1 MHETGII
8 VAGIKGRMG
17 HLIAQEAAHHEA
29 LAAGTV
35 RMGDASDGKSLLEI
49 GMGNFGDGPVSS
61 NLEGILTSLKEEHP
75 NRQYVMIDFTS
86 PEAMLP
92 HLGFAATHQIPMLVG
107 TTPMNEELNSAIDH
121 AAKNIP
127 IIYAANTSLGANL
140 QHWITAKVAKALPTA
155 DVEIMEIHHKRK
167 KDAPSGTATW
177 LADGIMEASER
188 GPMVLDR
195 ATHGLRKPKEVG
207 VTALRG
213 GDVPGEHTAYFFLH
227 DERIE
232 ISHKAQSR
240 TIFAQG
246 AVAAAFF
253 LSGQVPGRYSMNDV
267 LGLS

>member
-61 NLEGILTSLKEEHP
+61 NLEAILTSLKEEHP

-86 PEAMLP
+86 PEDMLP
-92 HLGFAATHQIPMLVG
+92 HLVFAATHHIPMLVG
-107 TTPMNEELNSAIDH
+107 NTPMNEELNAAIDR

-155 DVEIMEIHHKRK
+155 DVEIRK
-167 KDAPSGTATW
+167 SITSVKMRPVAPPW
-177 LADGIMEASER
+177 LA
-188 GPMVLDR
+188 MV
-195 ATHGLRKPKEVG
+195 
-207 VTALRG
+207 
-213 GDVPGEHTAYFFLH
+213 
-227 DERIE
+227 
-232 ISHKAQSR
+232 S
-240 TIFAQG
+240 
-246 AVAAAFF
+246 
-253 LSGQVPGRYSMNDV
+253 
-267 LGLS
+267 